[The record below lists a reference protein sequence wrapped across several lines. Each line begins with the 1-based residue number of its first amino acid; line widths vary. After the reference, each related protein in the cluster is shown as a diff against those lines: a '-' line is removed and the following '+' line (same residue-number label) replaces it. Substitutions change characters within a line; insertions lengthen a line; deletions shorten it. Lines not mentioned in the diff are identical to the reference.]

1 MKQKLNC
8 RTLIWTVFAAITLLS
23 LTAGADA
30 DQVEIKKIRLYDNCD
45 PATFNAAL
53 GDGTCVGS
61 GTQTYSQFIAELTA
75 TQTATAWRNQPTD
88 IKVNLGRPTVIGNRG
103 GETHTFTL
111 VAEFGGGLDPQ
122 LNNLSGNPIVAPEC
136 EDLGT
141 VIFIPAGATVQGP
154 TAGDFQL
161 PVGTHKFQ
169 CCIHPWMRTVI
180 QVPAATAQMNSPSAA
195 VAQHAHHAHH

>member
-1 MKQKLNC
+1 MKQKLTF
-8 RTLIWTVFAAITLLS
+8 RAVILTALAAVALLS

-30 DQVEIKKIRLYDNCD
+30 VQDEVKKIRLYDDCD

-53 GDGTCVGS
+53 GAGTCVGS
-61 GTQTYSQFIAELTA
+61 GSTTYNQFIAELTA
-75 TQTATAWRNQPTD
+75 TQTATAWRNQPTTV
-88 IKVNLGRPTVIGNRG
+88 KVNLGRPTQIENRG
-103 GETHTFTL
+103 GEVHTFTL
-111 VAEFGGGLDPQ
+111 VGEFGGGLVPE

-141 VIFIPAGATVQGP
+141 VVFIPAGATVQGP

-161 PVGTHKFQ
+161 PLGTHKFQ

-180 QVPAATAQMNSPSAA
+180 QVPAPTAQMSKPNAA
-195 VAQHAHHAHH
+195 AAQQAHHAHH